1 MVLSSNVRAK
11 RVRLVRVAMSAFALA
26 AMMALP
32 VKYATV
38 AEAKTPGS
46 TYCFH
51 GTCHRVK
58 TLEETRALVGVEQTL
73 YASHYDD
80 CKNDRYNP
88 CGLTSSG
95 ERFHADR
102 PDNTASPI
110 YPDGTT
116 LLVWNPE
123 TERALVVRVNN
134 AGPYWGNRKLD
145 LSRAAAR
152 KLGFEGKGVAKLKVR
167 VIKAP
172 DTKEARYSRNRV
184 YPAVPGDIGE
194 YDSLDEAQT
203 GMAVALALQASAA
216 SPLAPVT
223 ASNVFTPD
231 DDKDAEPLVAE
242 APELQARTEQ
252 HVAGA
257 DGDEDYVRHA
267 SLGLT
272 DLTPQSHWRGH
283 PSLPRIA
290 SLVSIRRPG
299 QRLLQTTWDGHDFV
313 DANSADEPEQ
323 QVVLASAVED
333 ALKRSAASDAA
344 KQNAPKTSP
353 ITTGTVEKVATK
365 KVAAKADKKQKAQ
378 IAAKLD
384 KPVAVENEAPQKV
397 AVLSEPV
404 KAEPA
409 SIEAKKVEAEKPAVS
424 KIARADA
431 DEDKST
437 KRSSKSSRRASA
449 KKRNNYGSRNQQR
462 VAGNSRYRSNDRYE
476 RVAQNS
482 GGSWGNDYRP
492 SRTAQQLQSANL
504 RASPFSSM

>member
-1 MVLSSNVRAK
+1 MVVFSNVRAEH
-11 RVRLVRVAMSAFALA
+11 VRLVRVALSAFALA

-58 TLEETRALVGVEQTL
+58 TLAETRALVGIDETL

-95 ERFHADR
+95 ERFHSDR

-116 LLVWNPE
+116 LLVWNPD

-172 DTKEARYSRNRV
+172 DERESRYSRNRI

-194 YDSLDEAQT
+194 YASLDEAQT
-203 GMAVALALQASAA
+203 GMAVAIALQASAA

-223 ASNVFTPD
+223 ASNVFAAD
-231 DDKDAEPLVAE
+231 DGKESEPLVAE
-242 APELQARTEQ
+242 APQAMGRSPSYAAVDQDDDEQ
-252 HVAGA
+252 
-257 DGDEDYVRHA
+257 YVRAA
-267 SLGLT
+267 SLGFT
-272 DLTPQSHWRGH
+272 DLMPQSHWRGR

-299 QRLLQTTWDGHDFV
+299 RQTIWDGHDFT
-313 DANSADEPEQ
+313 DEQSEPETAHQ
-323 QVVLASAVED
+323 QVALASAVVE
-333 ALKRSAASDAA
+333 ALKKSASSEG
-344 KQNAPKTSP
+344 KTSP
-353 ITTGTVEKVATK
+353 ITTGSIDKTPAK
-365 KVAAKADKKQKAQ
+365 KVVAEKDAPKPAKVAKADEPKPTVVKA
-378 IAAKLD
+378 
-384 KPVAVENEAPQKV
+384 EAPQKI
-397 AVLSEPV
+397 ALAEPV
-404 KAEPA
+404 KAETVKAEPVKTEPVKAESQPESETKKA
-409 SIEAKKVEAEKPAVS
+409 S
-424 KIARADA
+424 D
-431 DEDKST
+431 T
-437 KRSSKSSRRASA
+437 KRSSKSQRRVAS
-449 KKRNNYGSRNQQR
+449 KKRSNSGSRNSQR
-462 VAGNSRYRSNDRYE
+462 VASNSRYRNGERYE
-476 RVAQNS
+476 RVAENS
-482 GGSWGNDYRP
+482 GGYWGGYRQG
-492 SRTAQQLQSANL
+492 RTAQQLQSANL
-504 RASPFSSM
+504 RAASSSSM